1 MRNTLLCV
9 VPTYL
14 ALACAAMAGPT
25 ICPNGSFTQ
34 YLVANFTCL
43 SPAGDLLFENFGYAP
58 SAFPSGNTISSDD
71 VTVTVLSGSGT
82 EGLQF
87 GANWSVSSQAG
98 VSNFQDSLLT
108 FSVVGTITGLDL
120 SFDGQFT
127 GTGLTNVAENY
138 CLNTINSTGAFPCS
152 PGNNGQISVTNPP
165 AVFNSTTGTFSGPVT
180 SISISK
186 DINVTSGINGTAS
199 ISQVINNFEVPTS
212 IPEPLSFVL
221 LGSGLVCLGLLRKRV
236 SKR

>member
-1 MRNTLLCV
+1 MRKVLLCV
-9 VPTYL
+9 VLTCL
-14 ALACAAMAGPT
+14 ALACSAIAGPT
-25 ICPNGSFTQ
+25 TCPNGSYTQ
-34 YLVANFTCL
+34 YLVPNFTCL

-58 SAFPSGNTISSDD
+58 SAFPSGNVIPSDS
-71 VTVTVLSGSGT
+71 VNVTVLSGSGT
-82 EGLQF
+82 EGFQF
-87 GANWSVSSQAG
+87 NGGWDVGTQVG
-98 VSNFQDSLLT
+98 MSNFQDSLLT
-108 FSVVGTITGLDL
+108 FTVVGNITGLEL
-120 SFDGQFT
+120 GFNGQFT

-138 CLNTINSTGAFPCS
+138 CLNTINSNGALPCTQANS
-152 PGNNGQISVTNPP
+152 GQIAVTNPP
-165 AVFNSTTGTFSGPVT
+165 PTFGNSVSFGSVT

-199 ISQVINNFEVPTS
+199 ISQVINNFDVPTS